1 MTSRQRIITKFSE
14 TNITVEEIAHEIML
28 PVPTTLNI
36 LHGKI
41 LPSDM
46 AELFYDKAYNA
57 IIKLE
62 EQTNAEQPTLT
73 LDGYKKLRSTWVR
86 QLQRAKVNLE
96 DFRNRTSQHNRS
108 DSGHETHGL
117 LRGHVCHYEE
127 MIDAM
132 DEVFGLPYQQNIQ
145 NLTDEV

>member
-36 LHGKI
+36 LHGK
-41 LPSDM
+41 DM

-62 EQTNAEQPTLT
+62 NQPNVVEHPALSY
-73 LDGYKKLRSTWVR
+73 DDYKKLRSTWVR
-86 QLQRAKVNLE
+86 RLHRARVNLE
-96 DFRNRTSQHNRS
+96 EFRNRTNQHNRS
-108 DSGHETHGL
+108 ESGHETHGL
-117 LRGHVCHYEE
+117 LRGQVSHYED